1 LAEATIQ
8 RGART
13 SDFCC
18 EPVATSGLASL
29 ARAKPGAGSSS
40 VDPANRITANKL
52 REERIGGRRR
62 VLKIILLGNISGIIL
77 HKEHSNGLDFPP
89 FAPILIDIIAGT
101 RHG

>member
-1 LAEATIQ
+1 
-8 RGART
+8 
-13 SDFCC
+13 
-18 EPVATSGLASL
+18 
-29 ARAKPGAGSSS
+29 
-40 VDPANRITANKL
+40 L